1 MPLWG
6 KSTSAESRPK
16 FLPVDSN
23 AQDSSGSREE
33 AFATTGGWALR
44 PGQGN
49 SGNDNTSAQAE
60 VLVAIRGLSSTMG
73 ESNILSVD
81 WTNST
86 TLAHDGSATFD
97 LVYTLDEVATVT
109 SASWSADQVI
119 SNKVY
124 VGVQCVGPTDMAND
138 AAMQMQYYSGSGTN
152 TLTFRGT
159 IPAGAVASGRI
170 VDLNGT
176 YAMATDGSAAV
187 VDGNGTTC
195 TWADADHLGG
205 SAGAGVDQ
213 SSAIW
218 GTDVYRT
225 GDSSNY
231 TLETVC
237 GSSSGSAAVL
247 TGVSFAA

>member
-1 MPLWG
+1 MALWG
-6 KSTSAESRPK
+6 KSTSAASRPK
-16 FLPVDSN
+16 YVVDDSN
-23 AQDSSGSREE
+23 AADGPGAREHVH
-33 AFATTGGWALR
+33 ATTRGWEMAA
-44 PGQGN
+44 GTGA
-49 SGNDNTSAQAE
+49 SGNDNSSAQPE
-60 VLVAIRGLSSTMG
+60 ILVALGGLSATMG

-109 SASWSADQVI
+109 SAAWSADQVI

-138 AAMQMQYYSGSGTN
+138 AAMQLQYYSGSGTN

-187 VDGNGTTC
+187 VDGNGTTA

-218 GTDVYRT
+218 GTAVTRT
-225 GDSSNY
+225 GSSTY
-231 TLETVC
+231 TTETVC